1 MAAAGVNWTV
11 AQTYTESPQALL
23 DAIQICLDHGADV
36 NAVNSMG
43 VTAMIGA
50 ANRGSNDIIRFLYAQ
65 GARIDVVD
73 KQGRSPARWAE
84 GVFLATTG
92 AESKPET
99 IALLQELAAGER
111 TAGDAAGAR

>member
-1 MAAAGVNWTV
+1 
-11 AQTYTESPQALL
+11 LI
-23 DAIQICLDHGADV
+23 DAIEICLERGADV

-50 ANRGSNDIIRFLYAQ
+50 ANRGSNDIIKLLYSK

-99 IALLQELAAGER
+99 IALLKELAAQ
-111 TAGDAAGAR
+111 DASGKSAAAR